1 MIHGHDPMDD
11 RHPSVIHLE
20 TSTHGRVLY
29 DDAAGPSA
37 GLIAAFHGY
46 GQSADEMLADVR
58 QIPGVERWRIASVQ
72 ALHRFYARDQ
82 QTVVASWM
90 TRQDR
95 EFAIADNLDYV
106 GKAIDRLEARAPAL
120 VFAGF
125 SQGASM
131 AYRVARLG
139 RHRAA
144 GVIALGGDIPPEVRE
159 HAGPDDRH
167 GRWPPVLIGAGV
179 RDTWFNQRLN
189 GDIAFLTSHAIAH
202 EIVRFDGGHEW
213 TGEFR
218 DVAGRWLAALV
229 SW

>member
-1 MIHGHDPMDD
+1 MDD

-20 TSTHGRVLY
+20 TSTLGRVLY

-95 EFAIADNLDYV
+95 EFAIADNLDFV
-106 GKAIDRLEARAPAL
+106 GKVIDRLEARAPAL

-159 HAGPDDRH
+159 HAGPGDRH

-218 DVAGRWLAALV
+218 DAAGRWLAALV

>member
-46 GQSADEMLADVR
+46 GQSAEDMLADVR

-106 GKAIDRLEARAPAL
+106 GKVIDRLEARAPAL

-139 RHRAA
+139 RHHAA
-144 GVIALGGDIPPEVRE
+144 GIIALGGDIPPEVRE
-159 HAGPDDRH
+159 PAGPGDRH

-218 DVAGRWLAALV
+218 DAAGRWLAALV

>member
-20 TSTHGRVLY
+20 TPTHGRVLY
-29 DDAAGPSA
+29 DDAAAPSA
-37 GLIAAFHGY
+37 ALIPAFHGY
-46 GQSADEMLADVR
+46 GQSAEDMLADVR

-95 EFAIADNLDYV
+95 EFAIADNLDFV

-125 SQGASM
+125 
-131 AYRVARLG
+131 
-139 RHRAA
+139 
-144 GVIALGGDIPPEVRE
+144 
-159 HAGPDDRH
+159 
-167 GRWPPVLIGAGV
+167 
-179 RDTWFNQRLN
+179 
-189 GDIAFLTSHAIAH
+189 
-202 EIVRFDGGHEW
+202 
-213 TGEFR
+213 
-218 DVAGRWLAALV
+218 
-229 SW
+229 

>member
-20 TSTHGRVLY
+20 TPTHGRVLY

-46 GQSADEMLADVR
+46 GQSAEDMLADVR

-106 GKAIDRLEARAPAL
+106 GKVIDRLEARAPAL

-159 HAGPDDRH
+159 PAGPGDRQ

-218 DVAGRWLAALV
+218 DAAGRWLAALV